1 MKKPLKRYEKTYKC
15 TPPCDL
21 TEFADTPI
29 FDPRSFVKIRKR
41 ISIERINEMPNALLK
56 KEGTNDCT

>member
-1 MKKPLKRYEKTYKC
+1 MRKPISA
-15 TPPCDL
+15 PPCDL

>member
-15 TPPCDL
+15 PPCDL

-29 FDPRSFVKIRKR
+29 FDPRLFVKIRKR
-41 ISIERINEMPNALLK
+41 ISIEGINEMTNALLK
-56 KEGTNDCT
+56 KKRTNDCT